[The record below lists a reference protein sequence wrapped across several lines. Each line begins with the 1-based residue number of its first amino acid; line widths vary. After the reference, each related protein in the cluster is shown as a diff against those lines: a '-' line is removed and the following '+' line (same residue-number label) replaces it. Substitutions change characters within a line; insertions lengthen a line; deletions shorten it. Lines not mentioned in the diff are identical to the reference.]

1 MITFLGTLGF
11 LGFFIAILVAI
22 PATLIAFA
30 AIIEHPIKTII
41 KLWITLIETYKELWQ
56 NITK

>member
-1 MITFLGTLGF
+1 MFTFLGIVGFIITL
-11 LGFFIAILVAI
+11 LVAI

-30 AIIEHPIKTII
+30 TFIEHPIKAVIA
-41 KLWITLIETYKELWQ
+41 LWTNLILAYKELWE

>member
-1 MITFLGTLGF
+1 MFTFLGIVGFIITL
-11 LGFFIAILVAI
+11 LVAI

-30 AIIEHPIKTII
+30 TFIEHPIKAVIA
-41 KLWITLIETYKELWQ
+41 LWTNLILAYKDLWE